1 MSRFV
6 LDASVVLTWC
16 FPDEQSEKAETIS
29 ERIAVG
35 DKAMV
40 TAFWPHEVL
49 NALLMGER
57 RKRLTP
63 ELTGAFLQ
71 DLKRLAVDIDISPP
85 AVNVF
90 DTVQTLCRKHR
101 LTSYD
106 AAYLELAMRGDHPLA
121 TVDDD
126 LAKAA
131 RQEDVELL

>member
-16 FPDEQSEKAETIS
+16 FPDEKAQKAEAVS
-29 ERIAVG
+29 DRIAAG
-35 DKAMV
+35 DRAVV

-57 RKRLTP
+57 RKRLTA

-71 DLKRLAVDIDISPP
+71 DLERMAVDVDTTSA
-85 AVNVF
+85 AVDVF
-90 DTVQTLCRKHR
+90 HTIQELCRKHK

-106 AAYLELAMRGDHPLA
+106 AAYLELAKRERQPLA

-126 LAKAA
+126 LAEAA
-131 RQEDVELL
+131 QAEGVDLL